1 MKTLVPSYYAQFHC
15 IAGRCRHNCCIGW
28 EIDVDPAAQRRYRA
42 VDGAFGERLHNAV
55 TTSADGDTCFA
66 LDADER
72 CPFLNP
78 QGLCDIITT
87 LGEDALCQICADHPR
102 FRNYTDSRAEI
113 GLGLCCEEAARL
125 IITDKT
131 PFKLNLTGEMQN
143 EVTILRE
150 KIFQILQDYS
160 KDIYKRAENMLSL
173 FFKESPQLSLKAFL
187 PVFEGLERLDEDW
200 STLLSSLNDF
210 DEEKCEPFKRFMQER
225 EAEYEQFLCYLIYRH
240 FSKSATSFEMALYSL
255 FAVLCFKLVFAMG
268 ERLFSQNGSFTTEN
282 QLEIMRLFSSEIE
295 YSDENIDIILDK
307 LEALI

>member
-1 MKTLVPSYYAQFHC
+1 MKTIFPDYFENFKC
-15 IAGRCRHNCCIGW
+15 IAEKCRHNCCIGW
-28 EIDVDPAAQRRYRA
+28 EIDIDPQTLACYQSAE
-42 VDGAFGERLHNAV
+42 GEFGKRLRKNISLEGTPHFILGEN
-55 TTSADGDTCFA
+55 
-66 LDADER
+66 ER
-72 CPFLNP
+72 CPFLNKKN
-78 QGLCDIITT
+78 LCDIFIN
-87 LGEDALCQICADHPR
+87 LGESKLCSICTEHPR
-102 FRNYTDSRAEI
+102 FYNTFDTHNEA

-131 PFKLNLTGEMQN
+131 PFKLNLTEEMQN

-160 KDIYKRAENMLSL
+160 KDIYKRTENMLSL

-187 PVFEGLERLDEDW
+187 PVFEKLERLDEDW

-210 DEEKCEPFKRFMQER
+210 DEEKCEPFRSFMKER
-225 EAEYEQFLCYLIYRH
+225 ESEYEQFLCYLIYRH

-268 ERLFSQNGSFTTEN
+268 ERLFSQNGNFTTEN

-295 YSDENIDIILDK
+295 YSDENIDIILDE